1 MEIILLVLTLSM
13 DAFVASIAY
22 GTSDIKIPLKSIV
35 IIDIVCAA
43 FLALSMFLG
52 SLLKKVLPS
61 DLTIMISFILLMVLG
76 IYYLFESII
85 KRYLEKKTHS
95 KKQVK
100 LKLFNIWLIIDIY
113 IDETKADLDNSKT
126 LNLKEALYLAIA
138 LSLDSIAI
146 GFGSGIGNINYI
158 VVIILSLIWDVVA
171 IWGGLLLGRK
181 FVERTNMDLSWLS
194 GVMLIILAL
203 LKLNRVGSR

>member
-85 KRYLEKKTHS
+85 KRYLENKTHS

-203 LKLNRVGSR
+203 LKLK